1 MDAAA
6 AAAVNPAPAP
16 ASGAAAGDALP
27 PPFARL
33 TFELFPSRSLALA
46 LFTGVANAAAVRD
59 AVLAKTLDVALL
71 NPALVASPGA
81 VHVAANRALH
91 AQVAVGKLRAA
102 SLHAELVACLHGGR
116 NVGEA
121 LRALG
126 APAGA
131 GALLVCVFDAAPD
144 ELARLAG
151 LVDGAPTALADF
163 FPHRVDASAVRELYR
178 VAPEELAPPVGG
190 GGDGSG
196 ATAADRLADAVIG
209 RIAVQE
215 YIGGTAAVATV
226 SGASSSSSSTGV

>member
-6 AAAVNPAPAP
+6 TAVNPAPVPLTVDTAAP
-16 ASGAAAGDALP
+16 PP
-27 PPFARL
+27 PPFTRL
-33 TFELFPSRSLALA
+33 TFELFPGRSVTLA
-46 LFTGVANAAAVRD
+46 LFTGVTNAAAVRD

-126 APAGA
+126 APADA
-131 GALLVCVFDAAPD
+131 GALLVCVFDAAPGD
-144 ELARLAG
+144 LARLAA
-151 LVDGAPTALADF
+151 LVDGTPIPLGAFWPA
-163 FPHRVDASAVRELYR
+163 RVDAAAVAQLYR

-190 GGDGSG
+190 GGGGAGASGGG

-209 RIAVQE
+209 RIACQE
-215 YIGGTAAVATV
+215 FVA
-226 SGASSSSSSTGV
+226 